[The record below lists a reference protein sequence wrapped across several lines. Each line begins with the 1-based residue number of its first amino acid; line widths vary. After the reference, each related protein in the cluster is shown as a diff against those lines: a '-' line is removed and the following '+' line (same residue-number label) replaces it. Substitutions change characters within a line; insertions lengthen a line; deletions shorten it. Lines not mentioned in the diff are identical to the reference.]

1 MKLNHAANKSTENVS
16 NQVFTGLRWTGGT
29 QVFQQI
35 LNLAFSVVMARLL
48 VPEDYGLLAMASVF
62 TGVVFFVLDLGLSAA
77 IVQRPDLKERQI
89 SSVFWINVGMGLIMM
104 LLGVA
109 SSWPIAQFYNSPSV
123 QPIIIALSFN
133 FILFSLGATQGALL
147 TRQMDFKTLQLRT
160 LIAQVVSVV
169 CAIALAFSG
178 FGVWSLVA
186 RILIAALIEVILMW
200 SVSNW
205 SPNWSFAWADVKEL
219 SGFSSDVFTS
229 NLLIYVGRN
238 ADNLLIGK
246 FIGTTSLGYYAMAYN
261 VMMLPVQ
268 RCSQMFVKVMFPA
281 LARMKEDTEKFK
293 RSWLRA
299 IRLTGAVIVPL
310 MLGLICLTPQFVWVI
325 YGERWL
331 PVVPLL
337 QLLAV
342 SGIVQTLAQLNRIVL
357 LALGKTRLGLKL
369 TFISVFVALASFIVG
384 LPYGVT
390 GVALSFTLAST
401 IAETFFLFKTLQC
414 IGVSYIQYFS
424 SLSGV
429 MVAAG
434 GMSLVVL
441 ALVTSLSID
450 PGILVALAIPV
461 GGVVYLLL
469 LRIFAPLALAE
480 ALNIMPK
487 RFTKRWINPS

>member
-1 MKLNHAANKSTENVS
+1 MKSNHAANKSKENVG
-16 NQVFTGLRWTGGT
+16 NQVFAGLRWTGGT
-29 QVFQQI
+29 QIFQQI

-89 SSVFWINVGMGLIMM
+89 SSVFWINVAMGLIMT

-109 SSWPIAQFYNSPSV
+109 FSWPIAQFYNSPGV

-169 CAIALAFSG
+169 CAIALAFLG
-178 FGVWSLVA
+178 YGVWSLVA
-186 RILIAALIEVILMW
+186 RILIAALVEVVLMW

-205 SPNWSFAWADVKEL
+205 HPNWSFSWADVREL

-229 NLLIYVGRN
+229 NVLIYIGRN
-238 ADNLLIGK
+238 TDNLLIGK
-246 FIGTTSLGYYAMAYN
+246 FIGTTSLGYYSMAYN

-281 LARMKEDTEKFK
+281 LSRMKEDIEKFK

-299 IRLTGAVIVPL
+299 IRLTAAVIVPL
-310 MLGLICLTPQFVWVI
+310 MLGLICLAPQFVKVI

-331 PVVPLL
+331 PAVPLL

-342 SGIVQTLAQLNRIVL
+342 CGIVQTLAQLNRIVL
-357 LALGKTRLGLKL
+357 LSLGKTRLGLKL
-369 TFISVFVALASFIVG
+369 TFISVFIALASFMVG

-390 GVALSFTLAST
+390 GVALSFTVAST
-401 IAETFFLFKTLQC
+401 VAEAFFLLKTLEC
-414 IGVSYIQYFS
+414 IGIGYIQYLS
-424 SLSGV
+424 SLNGV
-429 MVAAG
+429 ILAAG
-434 GMSLVVL
+434 GMSVAVL
-441 ALVTSLSID
+441 ALVANLSID
-450 PGILVALAIPV
+450 PAILLAIAIPL

-469 LRIFAPLALAE
+469 LRFLAPLALSE

-487 RFTKRWINPS
+487 RFAHRWSKPS

>member
-1 MKLNHAANKSTENVS
+1 MKLNHATNKSTDNVGK
-16 NQVFTGLRWTGGT
+16 QVFAGLRWTGGT
-29 QVFQQI
+29 QVFQQF

-89 SSVFWINVGMGLIMM
+89 SSIFWINIAMGLIMT
-104 LLGVA
+104 LLGIA
-109 SSWPIAQFYNSPSV
+109 SSWPIARFYNSPGV
-123 QPIIIALSFN
+123 QPLVIALSLN
-133 FILFSLGATQGALL
+133 FLLFSMGATQGALL

-160 LIAQVVSVV
+160 LIAQIVSVT
-169 CAIALAFSG
+169 CAITLAFLG
-178 FGVWSLVA
+178 FGVWSLVS
-186 RILIAALIEVILMW
+186 RILIAGLIEVILMW
-200 SVSNW
+200 SVSTW
-205 SPNWSFAWADVKEL
+205 SPTWSFAWADVKEL
-219 SGFSSDVFTS
+219 SGFSSDVLTS
-229 NLLIYVGRN
+229 NLLIYIGRN

-246 FIGTTSLGYYAMAYN
+246 FLGTTSLGYYAMAYN

-281 LARMKEDTEKFK
+281 LSRLKEDAEKFK

-299 IRLTGAVIVPL
+299 IRLTGAVVVPL
-310 MLGLICLTPQFVWVI
+310 MLGLICLTPQFVQVI
-325 YGERWL
+325 YGEPWL

-337 QLLAV
+337 QLLAI

-357 LALGKTRLGLKL
+357 LALGQTRLGLKL
-369 TFISVFVALASFIVG
+369 IFISVFITLVSFIVG

-390 GVALSFTLAST
+390 GVALSFAVAST
-401 IAETFFLFKTLQC
+401 ISETFFLFKTLEC
-414 IGVSYIQYFS
+414 INVSYIQYFS
-424 SLSGV
+424 SLNGV

-434 GMSLVVL
+434 GMSLAVL
-441 ALVTSLSID
+441 ALVTNL
-450 PGILVALAIPV
+450 PVNPATLLAIAVPF

-469 LRIFAPLALAE
+469 LRLFAPLALSE

-487 RFTKRWINPS
+487 RFVQRWAKPS